1 MKRFLC
7 IATLILIPTFA
18 PNLAMAENIQYV
30 SDQIRITLR
39 TGQGSNYQII
49 KTLNS
54 GTKLDVL
61 EITDTG
67 YAHVRLEDGVEGWI
81 RSQYL
86 SEEPIARIVLD
97 SAQKQLD
104 RLKEQN
110 ARLREEA
117 GNLRKTNKTLQAER
131 SELSKNL
138 EGANKDLTRL
148 SEVAAK
154 PILLDKENRDLQ
166 QRNIA
171 QEKQLQ
177 MMDQEIQVLKD
188 RSQREWFMAGAGVLL
203 SGVLFGLLIPKVRW
217 KKKSSW
223 G

>member
-7 IATLILIPTFA
+7 IATLILIPTFT
-18 PNLAMAENIQYV
+18 PNIAMAENIQYV
-30 SDQIRITLR
+30 SDQLRITLR
-39 TGQGSNYQII
+39 TGQGSTFQII
-49 KTLNS
+49 KTLTS
-54 GTKLDVL
+54 GTKLNVI

-67 YAHVRLEDGVEGWI
+67 YAHVRLDDGVEGWI
-81 RSQYL
+81 RAQYL
-86 SEEPIARIVLD
+86 SETPIAVEQLGRT
-97 SAQKQLD
+97 QKQLD

-110 ARLREEA
+110 TLLRAEVDK
-117 GNLRKTNKTLQAER
+117 LRDTSKTLQTER
-131 SELSKNL
+131 NELSKNL
-138 EGANKDLTRL
+138 KGSSSELARL

-154 PILLDKENRDLQ
+154 PILLDKENRELQ

-177 MMDQEIQVLKD
+177 MMDQENQILKD